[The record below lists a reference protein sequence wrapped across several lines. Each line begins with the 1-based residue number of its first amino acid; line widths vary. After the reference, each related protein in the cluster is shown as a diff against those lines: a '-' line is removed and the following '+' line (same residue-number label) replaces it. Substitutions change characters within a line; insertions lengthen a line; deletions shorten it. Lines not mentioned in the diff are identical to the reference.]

1 MLRMLSAYI
10 LTPDGKTDRLS
21 SLEALR
27 PCANRVDAQI
37 WVDIE
42 GDAPGEVRQVA
53 EWFRLD
59 PAAVQDC
66 LTGDLRARIDD
77 FETYL
82 FLILYGA
89 VGVEVG
95 MTFAP
100 RKLAVFCGEKFLI
113 TIHTEPHRS
122 IRAIHARCDRNATPL
137 LSRGAGHILYLI
149 LDTMVGN
156 YVALTDA
163 YEQQLDELEEKSLA
177 AEREGEVLAGIVPL
191 RRELTELRR
200 RASGV
205 REVIAPIAHDE
216 YDILPETIEHRFDH
230 LIDHLTDVVETID
243 AQRDVLHAIVENHH
257 ATLAHRTNQ
266 TIRVLTVL
274 ATSLLPMSVM
284 AGIYGMN
291 LPTWPAATNPWSFW
305 VVLAVMAIVGTST
318 LLLFKRWKLW

>member
-1 MLRMLSAYI
+1 MFTAFVHAIDDKAER
-10 LTPDGKTDRLS
+10 LTSP
-21 SLEALR
+21 EALR
-27 PCANRVDAQI
+27 PFVDRSDVQI
-37 WVDIE
+37 WIDIE
-42 GDAPGEVRQVA
+42 GDSADEVRQVA
-53 EWFRLD
+53 AWFHLD
-59 PAAVQDC
+59 AASVQDC
-66 LTGDLRARIDD
+66 LTGDRRPRIND
-77 FETYL
+77 FDNYL

-89 VGVEVG
+89 VGVEDG
-95 MTFAP
+95 FRFSP
-100 RKLAVFCGEKFLI
+100 RKLAVFCGERLLI
-113 TIHTEPHRS
+113 TIHAEPHRS
-122 IRAIHARCDRNATPL
+122 IRAIHARCERNCPAML
-137 LSRGAGHILYLI
+137 ARGAGHMLYLI

-163 YEQQLDELEEKSLA
+163 YEGQLDTLEDQSLA
-177 AEREGEVLAGIVPL
+177 ANGDGELLSDVVPL

-200 RASGV
+200 RAAGV

-216 YDILPETIEHRFDH
+216 YDILPETVEHRFDH

-257 ATLAHRTNQ
+257 AALAHRTNQ

-291 LPTWPAATNPWSFW
+291 LPIWPPADHPWSFW
-305 VVLAVMAIVGTST
+305 GVLIAMVVVGAST